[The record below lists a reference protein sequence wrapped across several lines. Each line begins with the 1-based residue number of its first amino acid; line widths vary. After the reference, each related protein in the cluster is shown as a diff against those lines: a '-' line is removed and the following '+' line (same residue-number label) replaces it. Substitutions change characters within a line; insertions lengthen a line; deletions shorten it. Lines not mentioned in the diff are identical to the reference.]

1 MAEEVTAP
9 RRGGGSTAS
18 QVTAALVLVGV
29 VVAAMWVLNGAFKD
43 KAAAAQKK
51 PAKCTRLT
59 EVLPARYT
67 SGARLC
73 SVLNRPDLPAMLGTP
88 EDHVQTADGTGNWI
102 TLAGGDKIAA
112 PEAHVQTQT
121 YSVKLSVDYDR
132 LTVSQMADLFGKEA
146 EPRTVLG
153 HPAVLYSDHTIAFT
167 LGGGDPGTKPGS
179 IARHLVV
186 AKSAKDGGGSF
197 EVVVWRQD
205 DVPPDDTA
213 LFNVAQMVLPTVPGW
228 IAD

>member
-9 RRGGGSTAS
+9 RRGGGTGA
-18 QVTAALVLVGV
+18 QVVAALAFVGV
-29 VVAAMWVLNGAFKD
+29 VVAAMWALNGAFKGQ
-43 KAAAAQKK
+43 AAAAQKK
-51 PAKCTRLT
+51 PATCTRLT

-88 EDHVQTADGTGNWI
+88 EDHVQTADGSGNWI

-112 PEAHVQTQT
+112 PEAHVETQT
-121 YSVKLSVDYDR
+121 YSVKLSVDYDH
-132 LTVSQMADLFGKEA
+132 LTVSQMADLFGKDA

-153 HPAVLYSDHTIAFT
+153 HPAVLYSDHTITFS
-167 LGGGDPGTKPGS
+167 LGGDGGTRPGG

-197 EVVVWRQD
+197 EVVIWRQD

-213 LFNVAQMVLPTVPGW
+213 LLNVARMVLPTVPGW
-228 IAD
+228 VAG